1 MSKEI
6 GIGSKVSFRPN
17 WKVPVMTGKVTDIDG
32 QFLVIMSEDGKVRKA
47 RKGSCT
53 LV

>member
-6 GIGSKVSFRPN
+6 GIGSKVSFQPN
-17 WKVPVMTGKVTDIDG
+17 WKVAATTGTVTDIDG
-32 QFLVIMSEDGKVRKA
+32 QFLVIKSADGKVRKA